1 MRHHDHATHETG
13 NSDLNT
19 KRFVTWC
26 THESNSAQV
35 EFELYLDK
43 VTASNDILAFWR
55 ENNKTYPRLA
65 TLASSVFCEPATTAG
80 VERLFSVAGHILGI
94 RRTRLSNENYESM
107 LFAKVNFDVY
117 NTQHVAGENRLK
129 L

>member
-1 MRHHDHATHETG
+1 MGHHDHATHETG
-13 NSDLNT
+13 NSDLYT
-19 KRFVTWC
+19 KRSVTWC
-26 THESNSAQV
+26 KHNSNSAQV

-55 ENNKTYPRLA
+55 ENNTSFPQLA
-65 TLASSVFCEPATTAG
+65 TLASSNFCAPATTAG
-80 VERLFSVAGHILGI
+80 VERFCSIAGHILGL

-107 LFAKVNFDVY
+107 LFAKVNFDLY
-117 NTQHVAGENRLK
+117 DSQHVAGNKRLK